1 MFLISQIL
9 NNLRYLN
16 EDFIGL
22 SFNLE
27 FLIGILINMS
37 STAIIILIFYL
48 LGRKFRRLFIKTDE
62 ILVDIALG
70 YLFLGTGIAI
80 LGMLSLLYKEII
92 LIFLILTTVFS
103 ILPFSSAR
111 KSFSSLF
118 KFINRIHKD
127 IKYNKFVFIFTCLFI
142 LLAFLR
148 LLLPEIREDQYHTD
162 LPTIYL
168 RNHTIMIPSKEPI
181 RVSASP
187 LLSEMIYLIPVSL
200 SQKEATRYIH
210 FFFYVL
216 CILALYSIS
225 KQKNYKFVIFAPLLF
240 ASAPEII
247 KETSS
252 QHADFQIIFFLLTSV
267 SILISNK
274 NLNSKNIAIS
284 GLLFG
289 GMLATRLW
297 TIPFIL
303 VPLLY
308 ILMTE
313 KILKDKL
320 RKVLIFLGLSL
331 IAPSVW
337 YLRSFILMG
346 NPVFPAFS
354 PVQTLETS
362 FTIQYNLSNYIK
374 PNSYLMNPDILKV
387 FSPLFFLGIFLTII
401 NFSTFLKMLGKLSVS
416 LIFLIFLIE
425 ISFLNYPYGRYLLG
439 FYSIAVI
446 VVSFQI
452 FRFIKNKYFNL
463 LFFSLSF
470 LVFSY
475 YFINSLLILPYSL
488 GWADKNKYLTR
499 VLSKDNS
506 SYYDFN
512 YSFDKFITKSDL
524 VATYT
529 VGGYYYANFDYIDIN
544 YIFNKNSRSFELL
557 KKNKV
562 TKLFIKGGD
571 MEWFCKKISLTN
583 CNSGQYRLLSYY
595 SAIPHSANEYYLYE
609 IK

>member
-1 MFLISQIL
+1 MFLLENLI
-9 NNLRYLN
+9 NNFTYLT
-16 EDFIGL
+16 EDFIGYSL
-22 SFNLE
+22 DYSF
-27 FLIGILINMS
+27 
-37 STAIIILIFYL
+37 
-48 LGRKFRRLFIKTDE
+48 FIQ
-62 ILVDIALG
+62 
-70 YLFLGTGIAI
+70 IAI
-80 LGMLSLLYKEII
+80 NL
-92 LIFLILTTVFS
+92 
-103 ILPFSSAR
+103 
-111 KSFSSLF
+111 
-118 KFINRIHKD
+118 
-127 IKYNKFVFIFTCLFI
+127 
-142 LLAFLR
+142 LLAFLIVLVMYFLGRRVRHFFLKKENILIDIAIGNIILGTGVFFLGTFSSLYPQVLIFTLLLLLLFSLISIRFAKSGLLSLTKYFNQTYKDMRKNKLLAAFILLFIFLAFIR
-148 LLLPEIREDQYHTD
+148 LLIPETREDQYHTD
-162 LPTIYL
+162 LPAIYL
-168 RNHTIMIPSKEPI
+168 REHTIMIPSKEPI

-187 LLSEMIYLIPVSL
+187 LLSEMVYSIPVVL
-200 SQKEATRYIH
+200 NQKEAARYIH
-210 FFFYVL
+210 FLFYIL

-225 KQKNYKFVIFAPLLF
+225 KSKKYKFAIFAPLLF

-267 SILISNK
+267 LMLISNK
-274 NLNSKNIAIS
+274 SLNPKNIAIS
-284 GLLFG
+284 GFLFG

-308 ILMTE
+308 ILVTE

-320 RKVLIFLGLSL
+320 RRILIFLGLSL